1 MANTF
6 PRWANWLPFKIVI
19 CLAVLG
25 AGVTAGVTYYFTP
38 KYTRVG
44 YMPEQPVPFSHR
56 IHVDQLGLDCRYC
69 HSYVEKSKHSNVPA
83 TQTCM
88 GCHQHVKRDSS
99 KLELVRKNWEE
110 GKPIPWVKVHV
121 APDYVYFDHSVHVS
135 RGVGCV
141 ECHGQVNRM
150 EKVYH
155 AKPHSMAWCL
165 GCHRKPEK
173 YLRPLEHIFDL
184 DWTAGSGKDQL
195 AMGRELKEK
204 WRIDP
209 PVADCAGCH
218 R

>member
-6 PRWANWLPFKIVI
+6 PRWANWLPLKIVI

-99 KLELVRKNWEE
+99 KLELVRKNCTRPVKGFSFR
-110 GKPIPWVKVHV
+110 GK
-121 APDYVYFDHSVHVS
+121 AP
-135 RGVGCV
+135 
-141 ECHGQVNRM
+141 
-150 EKVYH
+150 
-155 AKPHSMAWCL
+155 L
-165 GCHRKPEK
+165 
-173 YLRPLEHIFDL
+173 FDL
-184 DWTAGSGKDQL
+184 APFRLMATPQGNSVDLQTVGPDGKIAMEANAEL
-195 AMGRELKEK
+195 A
-204 WRIDP
+204 D
-209 PVADCAGCH
+209 
-218 R
+218 